1 MRWQN
6 IVGHE
11 KVKQLLRGSTESG
24 HISHAY
30 IFEGPSGVGRMT
42 TAKAFAE
49 EIVGAGGSFN
59 AENHPDIIVVTNELY
74 NSSKKQA
81 NVLVDTIRSMKA
93 DVYIKPYM
101 SDRKVY
107 IIPNADSM
115 ASPAQNSL
123 LQVFEEPPEYC
134 TIILI
139 AQNSNS
145 LLPTILSRA
154 SLIRFL
160 PLETKKIEKYLKEK
174 KGIED
179 SLAKSISAM
188 SGGSI
193 GEAIAL
199 LEDSEA
205 SALRAEVI
213 DHLIKMY
220 DSGHRPLYDFI
231 KFLKQKKASIK
242 LILNIMEG
250 WSSDVVRLKF
260 GLAEGETILNADKE
274 TELKEAC
281 SRITRGAAFRFE
293 EIVAKYSLEIARN
306 TNYPIAVQCM
316 AMEYWEEIH
325 GRNYRSA
332 F

>member
-1 MRWQN
+1 MRWQS

-11 KVKQLLRGSTESG
+11 KVKQLLRGSIDSG

-30 IFEGPSGVGRMT
+30 IFEGTSGVGRLT

-49 EIVGAGGSFN
+49 EIVGCSGSFN

-101 SDRKVY
+101 SERKVY

-115 ASPAQNSL
+115 QSAAQNSL
-123 LQVFEEPPEYC
+123 LKVFEEPPEYC

-154 SLIRFL
+154 SLIRFS
-160 PLETKKIEKYLKEK
+160 PLETKKIEKYLIDT
-174 KGIED
+174 KGIDET
-179 SLAKSISAM
+179 LASGISAM

-193 GEAIAL
+193 GEAISLA
-199 LEDSEA
+199 EDNEA
-205 SALRAEVI
+205 SALRTEVI
-213 DHLIKMY
+213 EYLIKLCS
-220 DSGHRPLYDFI
+220 SGHRNLYDFI
-231 KFLKQKKASIK
+231 KFLKQNKASIQI
-242 LILNIMEG
+242 ILNIMTL
-250 WSSDVVRLKF
+250 WASDVLHIKL
-260 GLAEGETILNADKE
+260 GIDEKDLILNADKE
-274 TELKEAC
+274 TELKQFC
-281 SRITRGAAFRFE
+281 SCITREAALRLE
-293 EIVAKYSLEIARN
+293 EIITKYSLEIGRN

-325 GRNYRSA
+325 GRSYRSA

>member
-1 MRWQN
+1 MGWQS

-30 IFEGPSGVGRMT
+30 IFEGPSGVGRLT

-49 EIVGAGGSFN
+49 EIVGCSGSFN

-101 SDRKVY
+101 SERKVY

-115 ASPAQNSL
+115 LSPAQNSL
-123 LQVFEEPPEYC
+123 LKVFEEPPEYC

-145 LLPTILSRA
+145 LLETILSRA

-160 PLETKKIEKYLKEK
+160 PLEAKEVEKYLTEK
-174 KGIED
+174 KGIDE

-193 GEAIAL
+193 GEATAL
-199 LEDSEA
+199 AEDGEA
-205 SALRAEVI
+205 SALRTEVI
-213 DHLIKMY
+213 AHLIKMY

>member
-1 MRWQN
+1 MRWQS

-11 KVKQLLRGSTESG
+11 KVKQLLRGSIESG

-30 IFEGPSGVGRMT
+30 IFEGPSGVGRLT

-49 EIVGAGGSFN
+49 EIVGLSGGFN
-59 AENHPDIIVVTNELY
+59 PENHPDIIVVTNELY

-81 NVLVDTIRSMKA
+81 NILVDTIRSMKA

-101 SDRKVY
+101 SERKVY

-115 ASPAQNSL
+115 LSPAQNSL
-123 LQVFEEPPEYC
+123 LKVFEEPPEYC

-139 AQNSNS
+139 AQNSNT

-160 PLETKKIEKYLKEK
+160 SLETKEVEKYLKEK
-174 KGIED
+174 RGIED
-179 SLAKSISAM
+179 TLAKSISAM

-193 GEAIAL
+193 GEAVTL
-199 LEDSEA
+199 SENDEA

-213 DHLIKMY
+213 AHLIKMY
-220 DSGHRPLYDFI
+220 ESGYRPLYDFI

-242 LILNIMEG
+242 LILNIMAS
-250 WSSDVVRLKF
+250 WSSDIMHLKF
-260 GLAEGETILNADKE
+260 GLAEGESVLNADKQV
-274 TELKEAC
+274 ELKEAAD
-281 SRITRGAAFRFE
+281 RITREAAFRFE

-306 TNYPIAVQCM
+306 TNYPIAIHCM